1 MKKKFAVLAMVALIA
16 GCSSTGNKGLNPP
29 SDATVPVKDMKITTS
44 FVDEGIK
51 ISYTLSGNLESITV
65 IGVSPAWKRNHD
77 IIAEADAMDKLVKF
91 VYGKNVSTDRRVKII
106 SKALDQASD
115 LTLNKFKSNEGTLE
129 TNSKSLEEEIVS
141 TGNGEESQKQN
152 TAKRNARIVDETVVN
167 AVQTITSSGRLVGV
181 RKINEAVKDDG
192 KTYVAYYYW
201 SKKDMAVVKELQ
213 REMSR

>member
-1 MKKKFAVLAMVALIA
+1 MKQKFLVLFLGIVIT
-16 GCSSTGNKGLNPP
+16 GCSSTGNKLNPP
-29 SDATVPVKDMKITTS
+29 SDATVPVKDMKISTS

-51 ISYTLSGNLESITV
+51 ISYSMSGNLESITV
-65 IGVSPAWKRNHD
+65 TGVSPAWKRNHD

-91 VYGKNVSTDRRVKII
+91 VHGKNVSTDRRVKII
-106 SKALDQASD
+106 SKAIDQASD
-115 LTLNKFKSNEGTLE
+115 LTLNKFKSNEGTFE
-129 TNSKSLEEEIVS
+129 TNSKSLEEEIVNA
-141 TGNGEESQKQN
+141 GNGEESQKQN

-167 AVQTITSSGRLVGV
+167 AVQTITASGRLVGV
-181 RKINEAVKDDG
+181 RKINETVADNG